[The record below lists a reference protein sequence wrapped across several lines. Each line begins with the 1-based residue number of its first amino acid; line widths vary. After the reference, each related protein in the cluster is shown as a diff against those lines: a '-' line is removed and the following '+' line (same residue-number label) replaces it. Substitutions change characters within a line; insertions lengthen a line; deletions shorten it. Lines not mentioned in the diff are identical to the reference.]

1 MIVWLLT
8 CRCLLVLKMT
18 CQAIIGCGFTL
29 AESGLVS
36 ANSGFAIAS
45 SGLSK
50 AGHLTL
56 VWAALPLAQSESIT
70 DRRISMPS
78 WEQWQRVL
86 LMQDYNTRV
95 VIFGTAMLGCAAG
108 VVGCFTLLRKR
119 ALMGDALSHA
129 TLPGIALAFITANA
143 MGWQERSLPW
153 LLLGATVSGLVGVAA
168 ILAIRR
174 LTHLKEDTALG
185 IVLSVF
191 FGCGIALMGVIQQM
205 QTGHA
210 AGLES
215 FILGKTASMSANDAK
230 LIAAAALIAIVI
242 CVLLFKELKLLCF
255 DDGFAGSQGF
265 NVLALDLVL
274 MATVVL
280 ISIVGLQ
287 AVGLI
292 LMIALLIVPAAAA
305 RFWTEQMWEM
315 LLIAAVLGLISGIV
329 GAVAS
334 ALFPRLPSGA
344 MIVLTCAA
352 FFLISMVFGTGSG
365 VLVRTVR
372 RMRLNRK
379 VVRRHLL
386 RAVFEALESEPVR
399 TTAKG
404 ERKPKRTVSL
414 DQILPMRSWS
424 KPQLKRA
431 AELAAREELIT
442 QVGEKLRFTRRG
454 KLEAERLTREHRLW
468 ELYLITH
475 ADIAPSRV
483 DREADRIEHVL
494 EPDVV
499 AELEEMLINSR
510 QLVPESPHVIEAS
523 LSSEK
528 AGTAN
533 ASSDDVSR
541 EASP

>member
-1 MIVWLLT
+1 MIVWHLI
-8 CRCLLVLKMT
+8 CRCSMVRKMA
-18 CQAIIGCGFTL
+18 CMAMIGCGFVLT
-29 AESGLVS
+29 ESGLASV
-36 ANSGFAIAS
+36 NSGFAVAS
-45 SGLSK
+45 HGMSK
-50 AGHLTL
+50 AGHLAS
-56 VWAALPLAQSESIT
+56 VWGALPLAQSESIT
-70 DRRISMPS
+70 DRRIAMPS

-129 TLPGIALAFITANA
+129 TLPGIAIAFITANA

-191 FGCGIALMGVIQQM
+191 FGCGIALLGVIQQM

-215 FILGKTASMSANDAK
+215 FILGKTASMGANDAK
-230 LIAAAALIAIVI
+230 LIVAAALIAIVI

-315 LLIAAVLGLISGIV
+315 LLIAALLGLVSGIV

-334 ALFPRLPSGA
+334 ALLPRLPSGA

-352 FFLISMVFGTGSG
+352 FFLISMVFGMGSG
-365 VLVRTVR
+365 LLVRTVR

-379 VVRRHLL
+379 VIRRHLL
-386 RAVFEALESEPVR
+386 RAVFEALESQPVR
-399 TTAKG
+399 TAANG
-404 ERKPKRTVSL
+404 ETKPKRTVSI

-494 EPDVV
+494 EPDIV

-510 QLVPESPHVIEAS
+510 QFVPASPHSIEAS
-523 LSSEK
+523 PSSEK
-528 AGTAN
+528 AGAEN
-533 ASSDDVSR
+533 PSSDDVSG